1 MGYLSGSTVYLI
13 GSIEND
19 NSYFDWRKKITELL
33 KPLGIIVYNPLIKP
47 KWFIDKY
54 GDITAE
60 QQNKDREELSQIL
73 DNFKE
78 RYTSSRY
85 EKFEDALNRNTI
97 LRKTCLKLVSMS
109 DFIIYCITKSP
120 TVGSHEEV
128 NLANQQHKPILFFNL
143 NFDDTIDSCWRIC
156 QFYKD
161 YQFYYRNMISLIDFL
176 KYIDSDPSKLDPIEW
191 MFLKGRAW
199 NESTTY

>member
-1 MGYLSGSTVYLI
+1 MNCLSGSTVYLI

-19 NSYFDWRKKITELL
+19 NSHIDWRKKITELL

-60 QQNKDREELSQIL
+60 QQNKDRKNLSQIL
-73 DNFKE
+73 DNLK
-78 RYTSSRY
+78 Y
-85 EKFEDALNRNTI
+85 EKFEDTLNRNTI

-143 NFDDTIDSCWRIC
+143 DFDNTIDSCWRIC

-161 YQFYYRNMISLIDFL
+161 YQFYHRNMTSLIDFL

-191 MFLKGRAW
+191 MFLKERTW
-199 NESTTY
+199 NESTTH